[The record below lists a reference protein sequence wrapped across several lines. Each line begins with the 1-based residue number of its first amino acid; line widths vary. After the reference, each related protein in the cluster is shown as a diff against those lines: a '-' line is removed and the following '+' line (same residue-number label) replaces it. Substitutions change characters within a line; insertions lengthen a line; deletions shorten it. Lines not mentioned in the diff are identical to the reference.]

1 MTSSIC
7 SATFRLRPAR
17 SGLVMALLF
26 ATAGAAWGADT
37 ANAAQPVKARI
48 DASKTRAPISKYVYG
63 QFIEHIAGIINTG
76 LWAEMLDDRKFL
88 QPIAVPPSPAP
99 PPRGRP
105 GALRRW
111 SPVGPA
117 DAITMDADRPYV
129 GDHSPVVK
137 LNGAEP
143 RGIRQAGFTFATSLV
158 SADRSSAVLNP
169 AGLLFQLYRDHFG
182 TIPVEVTGDSPQPP
196 PKYPAGG
203 EEPRVN
209 AGSDT
214 FPLDVVAAWTAD
226 HRTLTVAVINPTE
239 SEQRLELAIAG
250 ATLAGTGRLWRMAPA
265 DLNATIVVGQKP
277 GVTVEEQALDVV
289 PGAPSFAPF
298 SVNVY
303 AFAVK

>member
-1 MTSSIC
+1 M
-7 SATFRLRPAR
+7 
-17 SGLVMALLF
+17 
-26 ATAGAAWGADT
+26 
-37 ANAAQPVKARI
+37 
-48 DASKTRAPISKYVYG
+48 
-63 QFIEHIAGIINTG
+63 
-76 LWAEMLDDRKFL
+76 
-88 QPIAVPPSPAP
+88 
-99 PPRGRP
+99 
-105 GALRRW
+105 
-111 SPVGPA
+111 
-117 DAITMDADRPYV
+117 
-129 GDHSPVVK
+129 
-137 LNGAEP
+137 
-143 RGIRQAGFTFATSLV
+143 AGFTFATSLL